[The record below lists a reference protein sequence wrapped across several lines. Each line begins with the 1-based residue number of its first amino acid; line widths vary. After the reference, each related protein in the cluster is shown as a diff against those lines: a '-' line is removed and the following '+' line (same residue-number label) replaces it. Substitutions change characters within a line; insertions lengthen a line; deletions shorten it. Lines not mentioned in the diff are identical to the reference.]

1 MSYFHLY
8 KLNSIGLRFFTVYGP
23 MGRPDMAIWKFT
35 ESIINNKPIKVFNRG
50 KLTRDFTYID
60 DIINGVEKAVKL
72 SKHKKFNKHEIYNLG
87 NNAPVQLNTMIKHL
101 EDIIGKKD
109 FFQCN

>member
-1 MSYFHLY
+1 
-8 KLNSIGLRFFTVYGP
+8 
-23 MGRPDMAIWKFT
+23 MAIWKFT

-87 NNAPVQLNTMIKHL
+87 NNSPVQLNTMIKHL
-101 EDIIGKKD
+101 EDIIGEKAKKTLVSM
-109 FFQCN
+109 QRIR